1 MQRIFSQ
8 IAQHIKEY
16 FVLSILILISLTL
29 LFTKNSPKSH
39 ILSTIAVE
47 VSGISKSILNI
58 IPNFYDLKA
67 ENKELR
73 KANILLLNELSQLRE
88 EKLENI
94 RLRKLL
100 GFKEKNNSYSFV
112 PADVVGKTLVSPYNY
127 IVLNV
132 GSNDGIEIN
141 MPVICESGVV
151 GKIMKVGKNYSI
163 GMILLHKDFRAS
175 AKIQRSRIDG
185 IISWNGD
192 EYLSMLNVAK
202 TMDVE
207 VGDVVITSEYSTIFP
222 PGFEIGV
229 VAEIDNSVPGL
240 FKKIKVKPSVD
251 FTKLEEV
258 FVVKYKYDIERE
270 EIEQNILRK

>member
-1 MQRIFSQ
+1 MQRILSQ
-8 IAQHIKEY
+8 ISQHLKEY
-16 FVLSILILISLTL
+16 FVFSILVLISLIL
-29 LFTKNSPKSH
+29 LFTNDSPKSH
-39 ILSTIAVE
+39 ILSAVAVE

-58 IPNFYDLKA
+58 IPNFYNLKS

-73 KANILLLNELSQLRE
+73 KANIFLLNEISQLRE

-100 GFKEKNNSYSFV
+100 GFKEKNNNYTFV

-141 MPVICESGVV
+141 MPIICESGVV

-175 AKIQRSRIDG
+175 AKIQRSRVDG

-192 EYLSMLNVAK
+192 EYLTMLNVAK

-229 VAEIDNSVPGL
+229 VVEIDNSVPGL

-258 FVVKYKYDIERE
+258 FVVKYKYDIERV

>member
-8 IAQHIKEY
+8 IARHIKEY

-29 LFTKNSPKSH
+29 LFTKNSSKSH
-39 ILSTIAVE
+39 ILGTIAVE

-58 IPNFYDLKA
+58 IPNFYDLKS

-73 KANILLLNELSQLRE
+73 KANIFLLNELSQLRE
-88 EKLENI
+88 ERLENI
-94 RLRKLL
+94 RLRKIL
-100 GFKEKNNSYSFV
+100 GFKEKNNNYSFV

-132 GSNDGIEIN
+132 GSNDGIEIS
-141 MPVICESGVV
+141 MPIICESGVV

-175 AKIQRSRIDG
+175 AKIQRSRVDG

-192 EYLSMLNVAK
+192 EYLLMLNVAK

-229 VAEIDNSVPGL
+229 IAEIDNSVPGL

-258 FVVKYKYDIERE
+258 FVVKYKYDIERD